1 MGLIQ
6 FVKKLK
12 NNKIKNAKEKD
23 DNNVEITYAE
33 NNTEKHVTINKNVY
47 NFYNDKDIKSA
58 ISKILSPL
66 NKEGI
71 ETFEIRDG
79 GNNVKEKIDKSDVR
93 YFTEPTQNQ
102 SVLLNEQ
109 TVDMW
114 LSFVNISFKDGN
126 KWKFSDCGN
135 EFYASIEDQEF
146 LSDIND
152 NCIKFSK
159 SDMIKAKVKIIRN
172 LTAENEIKA
181 FYSILKILEHKSIT
195 QLRLDLYKR
204 DNNNKNNQ

>member
-58 ISKILSPL
+58 ILKILSPL

-79 GNNVKEKIDKSDVR
+79 ENNVKEKIDKSDVR

-152 NCIKFSK
+152 NCIQFSK
-159 SDMIKAKVKIIRN
+159 SDMIKKRRLKSFII
-172 LTAENEIKA
+172 
-181 FYSILKILEHKSIT
+181 
-195 QLRLDLYKR
+195 
-204 DNNNKNNQ
+204 